1 LPSGE
6 FRAVELVLIPE
17 LALREVVSEAVA
29 LLQYG
34 LMTLNFRQFS
44 KVIVCATAFI
54 ATSGVFAHRA
64 PHEHRGRGVVALPNE
79 SGSVTV
85 GWRLLASDPAGI
97 TFHVYR
103 RDLYGEA
110 GYTRVTAAPLA
121 AATSFVDPTVRHG
134 RSYRYRVHAVGNGT
148 EIPSRDEAYVT
159 ATDWHRPYVSIALAG
174 SYKARTVGLGDLDA
188 DGVLDYVVKQPDF
201 NSDPYHRERYWKRS
215 PEPYKLEAYS
225 GATGRLL
232 WRYDMGWA
240 IETGT
245 WYAPYVV
252 YDIDRDGYAEVY
264 TKAGEGDPREID
276 GRVVS
281 GPEYVV
287 KLDGRTGKE
296 VARAPWHSREGW
308 TEYNRSQRHMLAVAY
323 LDGRTPSLIMQRG
336 TYDVM
341 KTAALD
347 RDFKRIWTREAKN
360 PHPLPGPGTHGL
372 VTADVDEDGRDE
384 LILGA
389 TALDEDGRVLWDTGL
404 GHPDPCF
411 VADIDPRNPGLEVFF
426 GIEPRRATHGLT
438 LASARDG
445 RVLWF
450 YDGPTKH
457 VHSKGMIGD
466 IDASREGMEMYAGE
480 SDGSQFWL
488 YAADGKRISDK
499 SFGTLSPLAVW
510 WDDDVQKEVLVENR
524 LFKYPDQTLRQ
535 IEGTALAVADVFGDW
550 REEIITSLPGELR
563 IYSSTAAGTWR
574 RPWLMEDRQY
584 RLGVVAGSMGYYREP
599 QLSTA
604 LRRN

>member
-1 LPSGE
+1 
-6 FRAVELVLIPE
+6 
-17 LALREVVSEAVA
+17 
-29 LLQYG
+29 
-34 LMTLNFRQFS
+34 
-44 KVIVCATAFI
+44 
-54 ATSGVFAHRA
+54 
-64 PHEHRGRGVVALPNE
+64 
-79 SGSVTV
+79 
-85 GWRLLASDPAGI
+85 
-97 TFHVYR
+97 
-103 RDLYGEA
+103 
-110 GYTRVTAAPLA
+110 
-121 AATSFVDPTVRHG
+121 
-134 RSYRYRVHAVGNGT
+134 VHAVAGSAET
-148 EIPSRDEAYVT
+148 PSRDEAYVT
-159 ATDWHRPYVSIALAG
+159 ATDWHRPYISVALAG
-174 SYKARTVGLGDLDA
+174 KYTARSVGLGDLDG
-188 DGVLDYVVKQPDF
+188 DGVLDFVIKQPDF

-225 GATGRLL
+225 GANGRLL

-252 YDIDRDGYAEVY
+252 YDVDRDGYAEVY

-287 KLDGRTGKE
+287 KIDGRTGQE

-336 TYDVM
+336 TYDII

-347 RDFKRIWTREAKN
+347 KDFTRLWTREARN

-372 VTADVDEDGRDE
+372 LTADVDEDGRDE

-389 TALDEDGRVLWDTGL
+389 TALNEDGTVLWDTGL

-426 GIEPRRATHGLT
+426 GIEPRRKTHGLT

-466 IDASREGMEMYAGE
+466 IDPSRPGLEMYAGE
-480 SDGSQFWL
+480 SDGTEYWL
-488 YAADGKRISDK
+488 YAADGTRISST

-510 WDDDVQKEVLVENR
+510 WDDDPQKEILVDGR
-524 LFKYPDQTLRQ
+524 LFKYPDQTVLH
-535 IEGTALAVADVFGDW
+535 IAGTPVAVADVLGDW
-550 REEIITSLPGELR
+550 REEIVTSLPGELR
-563 IYSSTAAGTWR
+563 IYSSTRAAAWR

-599 QLSTA
+599 QLSTTLQVGA
-604 LRRN
+604 RRN